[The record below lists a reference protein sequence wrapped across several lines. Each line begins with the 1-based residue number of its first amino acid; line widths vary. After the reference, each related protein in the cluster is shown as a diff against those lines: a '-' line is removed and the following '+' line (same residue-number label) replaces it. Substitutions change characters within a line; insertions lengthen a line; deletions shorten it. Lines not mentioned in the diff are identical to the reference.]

1 MIIACMARERYL
13 RKMERKTKR
22 KKEGRRRKKK
32 KKSHLYE
39 YAIPRT
45 QHRTPRSAQYSTPHT
60 AHLTHD
66 RLI

>member
-22 KKEGRRRKKK
+22 KKEGRRRKK